1 MTALYHHHRPWH
13 AARALPVFSIVTPS
27 YNQGRYL
34 AATIESV
41 LSQEGDFAI
50 DYVITDGGSKDD
62 SVAIIESYQAR
73 LQDGRWPV
81 KCRGITYRWLS
92 EKDRGQTDA
101 IRKGFAMATGEL
113 LAWLNSDD
121 TYLPGALAR
130 AQRALAGAEVVY
142 GKSQFTD
149 EHGTVIGKYPTEPF
163 DATRLAS
170 FNFIAQ
176 PSTFFTKHALEAV
189 GGLDP
194 SLHYVMDYD
203 LWVRLSR
210 EFELAY
216 VPEFLSTFRLHD
228 ESKTVSPAHALANQK
243 ETLEAVTKYYGWAPI
258 NRVYAYAHQRLRSK
272 LNVGELP
279 LVLLS
284 VPYAAAKYVHMNR
297 GVRLADL
304 RMLNVTN
311 LRKVFMKPTELSK
324 LY

>member
-1 MTALYHHHRPWH
+1 LTA
-13 AARALPVFSIVTPS
+13 FSIITPS

-41 LSQEGDFAI
+41 LDQAGDFTI
-50 DYVITDGGSKDD
+50 DYVICDGGSKDD
-62 SVAIIESYQAR
+62 SVAIIKRYEAER
-73 LQDGRWPV
+73 RPL

-101 IRKGFAMATGEL
+101 IRKGFAMATGDV

-121 TYLPGALAR
+121 TYLPGTLATVAR
-130 AQRALAGAEVVY
+130 EIAGKDFVY
-142 GKSQFTD
+142 GKSQFID

-163 DATRLAS
+163 DANRLAA

-176 PSTFFTKHALEAV
+176 PSTFFRRAALEAV
-189 GGLDP
+189 GGP
-194 SLHYVMDYD
+194 EANLHYVMDYD
-203 LWVRLSR
+203 LWIRLSR
-210 EFELAY
+210 QFALHY

-243 ETLEAVTKYYGWAPI
+243 ETLDAVVKYYGWAPL
-258 NRVYAYAHQRLRSK
+258 NRVYAYARELVRTKTSLGDRSAA
-272 LNVGELP
+272 
-279 LVLLS
+279 LLS
-284 VPYAAAKYVHMNR
+284 MPVAAAQYVRLNR
-297 GVRLADL
+297 GVRVADL
-304 RMLNVTN
+304 RMLNPTN